1 MELEGKLWKNKKL
14 WIAEVPTLG
23 ILTQNLSK
31 KAALDTILES
41 VKQLVL
47 FHFPLETP
55 QTIDISLRHYPKGLI
70 GIAMTDNKL
79 LLALSLRR
87 QREQSGLTIREAA
100 QRLGSK
106 SPNAYAQYERGKIR
120 ISLDKFERLLQAANP
135 YRKSFLR
142 IT

>member
-1 MELEGKLWKNKKL
+1 MELEGKLWKHKKL
-14 WIAEVPTLG
+14 WIAEVPALG
-23 ILTQNLSK
+23 VLTQNLSR

-47 FHFPLETP
+47 FHFPYEDP
-55 QTIDISLRHYPKGLI
+55 ETIDISLRHYPKGLI
-70 GIAMTDNKL
+70 GVAMTDNKL